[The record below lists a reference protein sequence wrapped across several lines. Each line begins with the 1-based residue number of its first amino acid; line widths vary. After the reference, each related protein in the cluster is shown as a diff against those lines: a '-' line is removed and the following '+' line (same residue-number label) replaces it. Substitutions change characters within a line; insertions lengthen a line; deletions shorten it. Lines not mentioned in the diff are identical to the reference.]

1 MAQRGSACQA
11 KGSDGPTPGWQWLG
25 CWSIVRPMD
34 AMSLLAL
41 VEDARRALT
50 GALVRGVFPAGSS
63 GLWMELVTTQGV
75 ESVLVSADETLPR
88 IVRGTDRPPRE
99 KTLTPLVG
107 LARRVLPAARLDAID
122 QRGLERVV
130 TLEFGTLVAPASG
143 AAAPGRYRLW
153 AELFGS
159 RPNLI
164 LVDASSETIL
174 EAVRHGPATGARTL
188 DIGRPYAPPAAA
200 PRSDARLLG
209 SREAIQAALTP
220 HLAAGAGTVS
230 ALRQAFVGLTDRWAC
245 EVAARAS
252 DETAA
257 SLAAALAALLRE
269 IESGPWEPVVILDA
283 TGDPAGMSPCRLR
296 HLPGDRQRACP
307 SLREAAEQLAG
318 HLAAHRS
325 LDARR
330 RILGRVL
337 RRLEERLRS
346 RQAKLVDESREF
358 DRAQIQQHMGEIL
371 VAHQAEVPRGA
382 TQVTLPDPGQ
392 GTDATLTIPLDPSVS
407 PAANAERLF
416 KAARRGRRGV
426 LRVTARLA
434 ETDAELARV
443 RAWSARAEHPTD
455 ALESLQRE
463 LEQVPRLLS
472 PRDRAAMDASAPH
485 AAPAGRP
492 GARPGPR
499 PERPG
504 KDGRP
509 AGPVPR
515 RFVSSDGLPILV
527 GRDNDGNDYLTVHL
541 ARSEDLWLHVQN
553 FSGSHVVVRPRT
565 RTSGFP
571 RRTLVEAAQLAA
583 YYSQAR
589 DHGKVTVDYT
599 LRKYVRKPRKAKPG
613 LVTITQEKSI
623 VVSPDKSLVAKLAQG
638 IDD

>member
-11 KGSDGPTPGWQWLG
+11 KGSDGPTPGWQWPG

-50 GALVRGVFPAGSS
+50 GALVRGVYPAGSS

-99 KTLTPLVG
+99 KPLTPFVG
-107 LARRVLPAARLDAID
+107 LARRVLSAARLSTID

-130 TLEFGTLVAPASG
+130 ALEFGALVAPASG
-143 AAAPGRYRLW
+143 ATAPSRYRLW

-159 RPNLI
+159 RPNLF

-174 EAVRHGPATGARTL
+174 EAVRHGPATGARNL
-188 DIGRPYAPPAAA
+188 GIGRPYAPPAAA

-209 SREAIQAALTP
+209 GHEAIQAALTP
-220 HLAAGAGTVS
+220 HLAAGAGAVP
-230 ALRQAFVGLTDRWAC
+230 ALRQAFVGLTDRWAR

-283 TGDPAGMSPCRLR
+283 TGDPAGMSPLRLR

-307 SLREAAEQLAG
+307 SLREAAE

-330 RILGRVL
+330 RILGRLL

-346 RQAKLVDESREF
+346 RQAKLADESREF
-358 DRAQIQQHMGEIL
+358 DRAPIQQCMGEIL

-416 KAARRGRRGV
+416 KAARRGRRGAM
-426 LRVTARLA
+426 RVTARLA

-443 RAWSARAEHPTD
+443 RAWHARAERLTEE
-455 ALESLQRE
+455 LESLQRE

-472 PRDRAAMDASAPH
+472 PRDRAAMAASAPH
-485 AAPAGRP
+485 TAPAGRP

-504 KDGRP
+504 TDGRP

-599 LRKYVRKPRKAKPG
+599 LRKYVRKPKKAKPG

-623 VVSPDKSLVAKLAQG
+623 VVSPDKSLVAKLAKG
-638 IDD
+638 SDD

>member
-11 KGSDGPTPGWQWLG
+11 KGSDGPTPGWQWPG

-50 GALVRGVFPAGSS
+50 GALVRGVYPAGSS

-99 KTLTPLVG
+99 KPLTPFVG
-107 LARRVLPAARLDAID
+107 LARRVLSAARLSTID

-130 TLEFGTLVAPASG
+130 ALEFGALVAPASG
-143 AAAPGRYRLW
+143 ATAPSRYRLW

-159 RPNLI
+159 RPNLF

-174 EAVRHGPATGARTL
+174 EAVRHGPATGARNL
-188 DIGRPYAPPAAA
+188 GIGRPYAPPAAA

-209 SREAIQAALTP
+209 GHEAIQAALTP
-220 HLAAGAGTVS
+220 HLAAGAGAVP
-230 ALRQAFVGLTDRWAC
+230 ALRQAFVGLTDRWAR

-283 TGDPAGMSPCRLR
+283 TGDPAGMSPLRLR

-307 SLREAAEQLAG
+307 SLREAAE

-330 RILGRVL
+330 RILGRLL

-346 RQAKLVDESREF
+346 RQAKLADESREF
-358 DRAQIQQHMGEIL
+358 DRAPIQQCMGEIL

-416 KAARRGRRGV
+416 KAARRGRRGAM
-426 LRVTARLA
+426 RVTARLA

-443 RAWSARAEHPTD
+443 RAWHARAERLTEE
-455 ALESLQRE
+455 LESLQRE

-472 PRDRAAMDASAPH
+472 PRDRAAMAASAPH
-485 AAPAGRP
+485 TAPAGRP

-599 LRKYVRKPRKAKPG
+599 LRKYVRKPKKAKPG

-623 VVSPDKSLVAKLAQG
+623 VVSPDKSLVAKLAKG
-638 IDD
+638 SDD

>member
-1 MAQRGSACQA
+1 M
-11 KGSDGPTPGWQWLG
+11 GPTPGWQWSG

-50 GALVRGVFPAGSS
+50 GALVRGVYPAGSS
-63 GLWMELVTTQGV
+63 GLWVELVTTQGV
-75 ESVLVSADETLPR
+75 ESVLVSADEALPR
-88 IVRGTDRPPRE
+88 IVRGADRPPRE
-99 KTLTPLVG
+99 RTLTPFVG
-107 LARRVLPAARLDAID
+107 LARRVLPATRLDEIH

-130 TLEFGTLVAPASG
+130 TLEFGALVAPAG
-143 AAAPGRYRLW
+143 ATAPGRYRLW

-159 RPNLI
+159 RPHLF
-164 LVDASSETIL
+164 LVDACSEAIL
-174 EAVRHGPATGARTL
+174 GAARHVPATGARHL
-188 DIGRPYAPPAAA
+188 GIGQPYTPPAAA
-200 PRSDARLLG
+200 SRADARFLG
-209 SREAIQAALTP
+209 SGEAIQAALTP
-220 HLAAGAGTVS
+220 HLATGVGAVS
-230 ALRQAFVGLTDRWAC
+230 ALRQAFVGLTDLWAC
-245 EVAARAS
+245 EVVARAS
-252 DETAA
+252 DESAA

-269 IESGPWEPVVILDA
+269 IESGPWEPAVILDA
-283 TGDPAGMSPCRLR
+283 TGDPVGMSPLRLR
-296 HLPGDRQRACP
+296 HMAGDRQRACP

-330 RILGRVL
+330 RMLGRLL

-346 RQAKLVDESREF
+346 RQAKLADESQEF
-358 DRAQIQQHMGEIL
+358 DRAQIRQRMGEIL

-382 TQVTLPDPGQ
+382 AQVTLPDPGQ
-392 GTDATLTIPLDPSVS
+392 GPDAALTIPLDPAVS

-416 KAARRGRRGV
+416 KAARRGRRGA

-443 RAWSARAEHPTD
+443 RAWRARAEQPTE
-455 ALESLQRE
+455 ALENLQRE

-472 PRDRAAMDASAPH
+472 ARDRAEIAEIEVSTPH

-492 GARPGPR
+492 GTRPGPR

-504 KDGRP
+504 KDSRP

-541 ARSEDLWLHVQN
+541 ARSEDLWLHVQD

-589 DHGKVTVDYT
+589 DHGRVTVAYT

>member
-11 KGSDGPTPGWQWLG
+11 KGSDGPTPGWQWPG

-50 GALVRGVFPAGSS
+50 GALVRGVYPAGSS

-99 KTLTPLVG
+99 KPLTPFVG
-107 LARRVLPAARLDAID
+107 LARRVLSAARLSTID

-130 TLEFGTLVAPASG
+130 ALEFGALVAPASG
-143 AAAPGRYRLW
+143 ATAPSRYRLW

-159 RPNLI
+159 RPNLF

-174 EAVRHGPATGARTL
+174 EAVRHGPATGARNL
-188 DIGRPYAPPAAA
+188 GMGRPYAPPAAA

-209 SREAIQAALTP
+209 GHEAIQAALTP
-220 HLAAGAGTVS
+220 HLAAGAGAVP
-230 ALRQAFVGLTDRWAC
+230 ALRQAFVGLTDRWAR

-283 TGDPAGMSPCRLR
+283 TGDPAGMSPLRLR

-307 SLREAAEQLAG
+307 SLREAAE

-330 RILGRVL
+330 RILGRLL

-346 RQAKLVDESREF
+346 RQAKLADESREF
-358 DRAQIQQHMGEIL
+358 DRAPIQQCMGEIL

-416 KAARRGRRGV
+416 KAARRGRRGAM
-426 LRVTARLA
+426 RVTARLA

-443 RAWSARAEHPTD
+443 RAWHARAERLTEE
-455 ALESLQRE
+455 LESLQRE

-472 PRDRAAMDASAPH
+472 PRDRAAMAASAPH
-485 AAPAGRP
+485 TAPAGRP

-599 LRKYVRKPRKAKPG
+599 LRKYVRKPKKAKPG

-623 VVSPDKSLVAKLAQG
+623 VVSPDKSLVAKLAKG
-638 IDD
+638 SDD